1 MRAPAADYRNLWE
14 APAFPHGSFTRARLA
29 ANRKPP
35 MADSIKAQQASGQGN
50 RFQTPDQSR
59 AGSSPATSVSQDN
72 AAQRTLKTDIP
83 ARLDRLPWSRFHLLV
98 VLALGITWVLD
109 GLEVT
114 IVGAIGPVLQNSQ
127 TLGLSAAE
135 IGGAASAYVSGAVIG
150 ALVFG
155 WLTDRRGRRL
165 VFYVTLAVY
174 LAGVLATATSW
185 DALSF
190 AAFRAITGFGIG
202 GEYAAI
208 NSAIDELIPA
218 RYRGRID
225 LMVNGS
231 FWLGAAAG
239 SGAAVVLLDP
249 NLFAADTGWRLS
261 FAIGGVLGFGILLMR
276 RHVPES
282 PRWLVT
288 HGHSHTAEATV
299 GDIEARVHAETGREL
314 DRPQKVLEV
323 HPRTSFGLGLIFK
336 AMLGKYRNRSILAL
350 TLMIAQSFLF
360 NAVYFSYGLVLNRF
374 EQVDP
379 HRTGLYLLLLC
390 VSNFMGPLLLGSL
403 FDTVGRRKMITGTF
417 AISGVLLIATAIAF
431 GMGALTAWTQTL
443 AWMAIFFFASAAASS
458 AYLTASEIFP
468 LETRALAIAIFY
480 ALGTSVGATAP
491 LLFGYLLES
500 DSRWPLAGGY
510 LLAALLMLIA
520 ALVEAKLGI
529 DAEMRSLEDIADPLS
544 GAHAAQ

>member
-1 MRAPAADYRNLWE
+1 
-14 APAFPHGSFTRARLA
+14 
-29 ANRKPP
+29 
-35 MADSIKAQQASGQGN
+35 MADSIKAQQASGQGKYVEAPP
-50 RFQTPDQSR
+50 QIPSASR
-59 AGSSPATSVSQDN
+59 ATPSVSQVD
-72 AAQRTLKTDIP
+72 ATGSTLKTNIP

-114 IVGAIGPVLQNSQ
+114 IVGAIGPVLQNAQ
-127 TLGLSAAE
+127 TLGLSATQ

-155 WLTDRRGRRL
+155 WLTDRHGRRL
-165 VFYVTLAVY
+165 IFYVTLAVY

-225 LMVNGS
+225 LIVNGS

-239 SGAAVVLLDP
+239 SGAALLLLDP
-249 NLFAADTGWRLS
+249 TLLGPDTGWRLS
-261 FAIGGVLGFGILLMR
+261 FAIGGVLGLGILLMR

-288 HGHSHTAEATV
+288 HGHARNAEATV
-299 GDIEARVHAETGREL
+299 ADIETRVRSETGREL
-314 DRPQKVLEV
+314 DRPQKFLEV
-323 HPRTSFGLGLIFK
+323 HPRTSFGLGLIFQ
-336 AMLGKYRNRSILAL
+336 AMYGKYRSRSILAL
-350 TLMIAQSFLF
+350 SLMIAQSFLF

-374 EQVDP
+374 EQVEA

-390 VSNFMGPLLLGSL
+390 ISNFMGPLFLGSL
-403 FDTVGRRKMITGTF
+403 FDTLGRRKMITGTY
-417 AISGVLLIATAIAF
+417 AISGVLLIATALAF
-431 GMGALTAWTQTL
+431 GFGALTAWTQTL

-491 LLFGYLLES
+491 LLFGYLLEW
-500 DSRWPLAGGY
+500 DSPWPLAGGY
-510 LLAALLMLIA
+510 LFAAVLMLIA

-544 GAHAAQ
+544 GTRAV